1 MLETFDEYG
10 LSRFAEPVLDVLW
23 RISYPILQLI
33 YPAYYNKEQLKDWRK
48 VLEKMP
54 ESKYKPKTKQITYD
68 D

>member
-10 LSRFAEPVLDVLW
+10 LSRSA
-23 RISYPILQLI
+23 
-33 YPAYYNKEQLKDWRK
+33 EQLKDWRK

-54 ESKYKPKTKQITYD
+54 GLKYKPKTKQITYD